1 MAKRGRKP
9 SEAWNFFTL
18 NEDKKHATCTACGLI
33 RCKNVMTL
41 ESHLSKCEQLDEA
54 TRDAWKAA
62 VQERK
67 DLKASAPKRRR
78 HTSSQRK
85 RMHMFD

>member
-18 NEDKKHATCTACGLI
+18 LDDKKHAICTACGKV
-33 RCKNVMTL
+33 RCKNVTTL
-41 ESHLSKCEQLDEA
+41 ESHLSKCDQLDDA
-54 TRDAWKAA
+54 TRAAWKTA

-67 DLKASAPKRRR
+67 DLKASALKRRK
-78 HTSSQRK
+78 TSSSQR
-85 RMHMFD
+85 